1 MMNDIIRLINGRYMK
16 DSDGFNSL
24 AVVSSTEVFAEIGS
38 PVRSQRDSALQHGYV
53 ATLKAVI
60 NSAEYNNEGWV
71 EHDGRTYEVKESFR
85 LSDDRL
91 ELTCSDAR

>member
-1 MMNDIIRLINGRYMK
+1 MMNNVIKLINGRYTK
-16 DSDGFNSL
+16 DLDGYNSL
-24 AVVSSTEVFAEIGS
+24 AVVSSVEVFADIGS

-53 ATLKAVI
+53 ATLKAIV
-60 NSAEYNNEGWV
+60 NSAEYNNEGWL
-71 EHDGRTYEVKESFR
+71 EYDGRTYEIKESFR